1 MKKSSKQ
8 LLAVAASLAAGA
20 VIRTVLSPHKRTGSG
35 KYQGDTWI
43 SKCSREKLQMIKGKL
58 EMHKSRLENKIQ
70 KINSKLAE
78 PVI

>member
-8 LLAVAASLAAGA
+8 LLAIAASMAAGA
-20 VIRTVLSPHKRTGSG
+20 VIRTVLSPHKRTSG
-35 KYQGDTWI
+35 KYQGDSWI
-43 SKCSREKLQMIKGKL
+43 HKCSREKLQMIKGKL

-78 PVI
+78 PEI

>member
-43 SKCSREKLQMIKGKL
+43 IFFIREKLQMIKGKL
-58 EMHKSRLENKIQ
+58 EMHKSRLENKI
-70 KINSKLAE
+70 
-78 PVI
+78 